1 MQFHSTNKIGKS
13 GERAVETFVE
23 DTLNFAYRRTD
34 KPDIGID
41 GEIEILDANGVGTG
55 GLLKV
60 QVKTMAAA
68 PTRKRIRVPLD
79 EDHLDYF
86 AALTVPPVLMVV
98 SLAAQKIWWKPILHK
113 DNYLG
118 AKQGYGVTL
127 DLHADKLTR
136 HSGPILQMIGNRSN
150 AMIAKYL
157 LEEMEAHL
165 ADMDEVEAGGEYD
178 YITADNW
185 AATLR
190 NVDRTMRDAS
200 CLLRYERRYSA
211 EITAIEDRFDTLR
224 AVIAVRKDW
233 FNAHSVRELLTEPRW
248 GDED

>member
-1 MQFHSTNKIGKS
+1 MQFHSTNKTGKS

-41 GEIEILDANGVGTG
+41 GEIEVLDANGVGTG

-68 PTRKRIRVPLD
+68 PTGKRIRVPLD
-79 EDHLDYF
+79 EGHLDYF

-98 SLAAQKIWWKPILHK
+98 SLAAQQIWWKPILHK

-118 AKQGYGVTL
+118 AKLGYGVTL

-136 HSGPILQMIGNRSN
+136 HSGALLQMIGNRSN

-165 ADMDEVEAGGEYD
+165 AEMDEVEAGGEYD

-211 EITAIEDRFDTLR
+211 EITAIEDRFDALR
-224 AVIAVRKDW
+224 DVIAVRKDW
-233 FNAHSVRELLTEPRW
+233 FKAHDVGELLTEPRW